1 MRIGIRERIVGITTV
16 ILLLAIGLNTL
27 IVGRQFRASYFDSLR
42 SEMYVICLSLKSQME
57 RILQLGISVRDVE
70 GFDGQCRELI
80 SQHPSVTYAMI
91 VQSDG
96 KVLYHSGW
104 AVSAAPVGDPMLLEA
119 LKAKQATVCQSEYG
133 GASYYHMVVPIDEG
147 NVEGPGAAA
156 VISVPTTLVDGKTR
170 HLVSVGLAAGLV
182 LSLAAVVLLVA
193 SLSASVTKPLSRL
206 TLTISEVAAGSDLS
220 KRVEVASS
228 DELGVLAASFNRMV
242 SHLQQTTTSI
252 DNLNR
257 EMAVRREAQARQAV
271 LIEQVNAANK
281 ELTEFAYVASHDLK
295 APLRGVKALADW
307 IHQDCY
313 EKLDAENRQRLDLLT
328 SRVDRM
334 HQLIE
339 GILQYSRIG
348 RADEQVGPVDLDKLV
363 DGIVDMIQPPEHI
376 RIVVENTLPT
386 VQADETRIGQVF
398 QNLLSNAVKYMNK
411 PKGLIRVGCVA
422 DGDFWRFSVSDNGP
436 GIEEQYFEKIFGV
449 FQTLNRKDEYE
460 STGLG
465 LAIVKKIV
473 ERYGGRVWV
482 ESQIGQGSTFLFTL
496 PKRVMETSNERPES
510 TVAC

>member
-1 MRIGIRERIVGITTV
+1 MRIGIRERIVGITMI
-16 ILLLAIGLNTL
+16 ILLLAVALNTW
-27 IVGRQFRASYFDSLR
+27 IMGRQFRASYLDALQ
-42 SEMYVICLSLKSQME
+42 SEMYVICLNLKSQME
-57 RILQLGISVRDVE
+57 RILQLGISVHDVE
-70 GFDGQCRELI
+70 GFNRQCQEVV
-80 SQHPSVTYAMI
+80 SQHPNVAYAMI
-91 VQSDG
+91 MQADG
-96 KVLYHSGW
+96 KVLFHSD
-104 AVSAAPVGDPMLLEA
+104 SERYDSYTCDLRLGDA
-119 LKAKQATVCQSEYG
+119 LGAGRETIRQSECC
-133 GASYYHMVVPIDEG
+133 GASFYSMILPIDDG
-147 NVEGPGAAA
+147 SPGMSGTAA
-156 VISVPTTLVDGKTR
+156 VIGVPVALVDGKTR
-170 HLVSVGLAAGLV
+170 HLMSSGLVAGLI
-182 LSLAAVVLLVA
+182 LSLAAVMALVMSLL
-193 SLSASVTKPLSRL
+193 ASVTRPLSKL
-206 TLTISEVAAGSDLS
+206 TAAIREVAAGSDLS
-220 KRVEVASS
+220 KRVEVVSS
-228 DELGVLAASFNRMV
+228 DELGVLASSVNRMV
-242 SHLQQTTTSI
+242 AHLEKTTTSI

-257 EMAVRREAQARQAV
+257 QILVRREAQAEQAV

-348 RADEQVGPVDLDKLV
+348 RADEHVSPVDLDELV
-363 DGIVDMIQPPEHI
+363 DGIIDMIQPPGHI

-386 VQADETRIGQVF
+386 VEAGETRIGQVF
-398 QNLLSNAVKYMNK
+398 QNLLSNAVKYMDK
-411 PKGLIRVGCVA
+411 PQGLIRVGCVA
-422 DGDFWRFSVSDNGP
+422 DGEFWRFSVSDNGP

-482 ESQIGQGSTFLFTL
+482 ESQVGQGSTFLFTL
-496 PKRVMETSNERPES
+496 PKKAVETSNERPES
-510 TVAC
+510 TVTR